1 LAIGLTVAALP
12 NESLNSVHI
21 QIVNFHLNGIDEAQ
35 YRAACGQD
43 APTIAAIPGLV
54 SKVWLADQ
62 ATNTYGGVYTW
73 RDRQAMEDFLDSE
86 LFRELSGDPIVTD
99 LSSRDFGV
107 LEGPTQ
113 VTRGLA
119 LARV

>member
-1 LAIGLTVAALP
+1 
-12 NESLNSVHI
+12 LNSVHI

-86 LFRELSGDPIVTD
+86 LFRELSGDPSVTD
-99 LSSRDFGV
+99 LTSRDFGV